1 MAALVGR
8 AFWNCCTAKKGYSGT
23 AVFVKDSLAGA
34 VQAPAGGDDKA
45 AKGGGQQQKVSAFF
59 KKKDNKPEAEGGAK
73 EEGGALAKL
82 LDVNLGFLDHDSNA
96 EGRVICCEFD
106 KVRSPPP
113 PEERGTSQPA
123 GLTPAAAVCLSVLVC
138 SQLFVV
144 GVYVP
149 NSGMQLERLQVEREG
164 GRGSPIVRWEV
175 A

>member
-45 AKGGGQQQKVSAFF
+45 AKGGGQQQKILSAFF
-59 KKKDNKPEAEGGAK
+59 KKKDNKPEAEGGA

-123 GLTPAAAVCLSVLVC
+123 SHQPLPSVSLCWSVRSC
-138 SQLFVV
+138 SLW
-144 GVYVP
+144 GYTCP
-149 NSGMQLERLQVEREG
+149 TAGCSSSGSR
-164 GRGSPIVRWEV
+164 
-175 A
+175 